1 MDKVLTEYRLS
12 FELSKYNFCLPRIEC
27 IGHDLTTDGKYPT
40 QSKFQL
46 ITEWP
51 LPPHSVSLLSFIGM
65 CSFYSNYV
73 PWFESNI
80 KPLRRL
86 LRLYH
91 RQILSLLA

>member
-1 MDKVLTEYRLS
+1 MDKVLTEYRPS

-40 QSKFQL
+40 HSKVQL

-65 CSFYSNYV
+65 CSFNSTYV
-73 PWFESNI
+73 LWFKSNI
-80 KPLRRL
+80 GSLRRL
-86 LRLYH
+86 QRLYYC
-91 RQILSLLA
+91 